1 MVKKSF
7 VSPYNL
13 ILASCSR
20 GLVAE
25 GRPACLAS
33 LLARPTGDGRASLTR
48 ATGDSTS
55 PCRGPRS
62 LGASLARATGDS
74 TSPGRGRRL
83 GDSWRSDSTEDPRAT
98 SGRGPF
104 PPKLVISSECRG
116 EVVSREFSMTNSNAA
131 GERENE
137 VVAGRAS
144 VPAAMASEI

>member
-48 ATGDSTS
+48 ATSDSTS

-74 TSPGRGRRL
+74 TSPGRGRRA
-83 GDSWRSDSTEDPRAT
+83 GDSTEDPRAT

>member
-1 MVKKSF
+1 MVKKKFCFSIQSHNS
-7 VSPYNL
+7 VL
-13 ILASCSR
+13 LAGSGGR
-20 GLVAE
+20 GAAGLP
-25 GRPACLAS
+25 RL

-74 TSPGRGRRL
+74 TSPGRGRRA